1 MDRNPSGVA
10 RRMGTCPIFKSRKTE
25 FYTPPITPSDEWY
38 PNAMLGHI
46 TGGDSLKPCR
56 ARSNSSSFAVISALK
71 EQFNDL
77 PTLEEQFHDAH
88 ACMPQQTVAHS
99 HTHTYGPLSL
109 IETHSVTITHHH
121 DDLELGSTS
130 ATPTGS
136 SVQLNRCQLQQQLL
150 HPTPAVRSAANSVVS
165 SEHPSPRAST
175 SLQNSVAPAVV
186 VSGGGGGGADQSGQ
200 PQGVSDSLQGS
211 TTSVAYRQPFTCSL
225 THSPSHNNVLINHAN
240 SF

>member
-1 MDRNPSGVA
+1 MDPNSSGVA
-10 RRMGTCPIFKSRKTE
+10 RRMGTCPIFKSRKTK
-25 FYTPPITPSDEWY
+25 FYTPPITPSDEWLG

-56 ARSNSSSFAVISALK
+56 DRWNSSSAVISA
-71 EQFNDL
+71 
-77 PTLEEQFHDAH
+77 LEEQFHDAN
-88 ACMPQQTVAHS
+88 ACMPEQTVAHS

-121 DDLELGSTS
+121 GDSELGSTS

-136 SVQLNRCQLQQQLL
+136 SVHLNRCQLQQQLL

-165 SEHPSPRAST
+165 SAHPSPRAST
-175 SLQNSVAPAVV
+175 SLQNSVTPAVV
-186 VSGGGGGGADQSGQ
+186 VSGDGGADQSGQ

>member
-1 MDRNPSGVA
+1 MDPNPSGVA
-10 RRMGTCPIFKSRKTE
+10 RRMGTCPIFKSRKTK

-38 PNAMLGHI
+38 PNTMLGHI
-46 TGGDSLKPCR
+46 TGGDSLKLCR
-56 ARSNSSSFAVISALK
+56 ARSNSSSAIISALE
-71 EQFNDL
+71 EQL
-77 PTLEEQFHDAH
+77 HVEEQFHDAK
-88 ACMPQQTVAHS
+88 ACMPEQTVAHS

-121 DDLELGSTS
+121 GDLELGSTS

-150 HPTPAVRSAANSVVS
+150 HPTPAVRSAANSVVG

-175 SLQNSVAPAVV
+175 SLQNSVTPAVV
-186 VSGGGGGGADQSGQ
+186 VSGDGGGADQSGQ